1 MVSWGPSRAGI
12 KCLAR
17 RSDHLIPS
25 REGPHVNERDGR
37 RSPLDVSAAAIFRQ
51 RKKYR
56 WIFKILGGKEG
67 FAGFSVLS
75 GDSKVPLDHEEN
87 SQILSGT

>member
-1 MVSWGPSRAGI
+1 MVSWGPPRAGI
-12 KCLAR
+12 KCSVR
-17 RSDHLIPS
+17 RAEHLIPRRVDLS
-25 REGPHVNERDGR
+25 DREKLST
-37 RSPLDVSAAAIFRQ
+37 RSPLVVSAAAIFRR

-75 GDSKVPLDHEEN
+75 GD
-87 SQILSGT
+87 

>member
-1 MVSWGPSRAGI
+1 MCERAEAAAVVSREPSRAGI

-17 RSDHLIPS
+17 RSDHLIPR
-25 REGPHVNERDGR
+25 REGRRDR
-37 RSPLDVSAAAIFRQ
+37 EKLSTRSPLGVSAAAIFRR

-67 FAGFSVLS
+67 FAGFCVLS
-75 GDSKVPLDHEEN
+75 GD
-87 SQILSGT
+87 